1 LSVRTQALTRR
12 RAEDRGMREFLKAI
26 CWLAAVTFGLPG
38 LCLLLWTFLSADG
51 PTGEFALFYG
61 IFLVVEFI
69 AAALLV
75 VVLSAIRMWS
85 APPRA
90 FISIGAVYLAS
101 LFTPLVDTM
110 ARYPLYVVECG
121 GAPVVV
127 TDFAAA
133 YTYRVLGDEGYSV
146 TPLDTGFFCTPQEAE
161 HLRYRHSPV

>member
-1 LSVRTQALTRR
+1 
-12 RAEDRGMREFLKAI
+12 MREFLKAI

-75 VVLSAIRMWS
+75 VVLSAIRTWS
-85 APPRA
+85 
-90 FISIGAVYLAS
+90 
-101 LFTPLVDTM
+101 
-110 ARYPLYVVECG
+110 
-121 GAPVVV
+121 
-127 TDFAAA
+127 
-133 YTYRVLGDEGYSV
+133 

-161 HLRYRHSPV
+161 RLRYRHSPL